1 MLELVQNIEFC
12 RNISFLNLSFNSFV
26 CSRTEDIVQSL
37 CNFIKINRKLQHLDI
52 SYCGLRKDEVFEI
65 VKACKKS
72 RSLLGTHGV
81 FEFDLIAIHL
91 SGNFITEETRQKI
104 REFMRPRK
112 RIKNL
117 YDQINNP
124 DEVNDN
130 PLFKIGN
137 IDLTAAITAKLKQYQ
152 EGDKDEED
160 IEALPKSFNNQSGP
174 KADPGETLIFSRI
187 LGHFEIPHSYKW

>member
-72 RSLLGTHGV
+72 RSLLGKYDV
-81 FEFDLIAIHL
+81 FLD
-91 SGNFITEETRQKI
+91 SSYSYT
-104 REFMRPRK
+104 
-112 RIKNL
+112 
-117 YDQINNP
+117 
-124 DEVNDN
+124 
-130 PLFKIGN
+130 
-137 IDLTAAITAKLKQYQ
+137 
-152 EGDKDEED
+152 
-160 IEALPKSFNNQSGP
+160 S
-174 KADPGETLIFSRI
+174 
-187 LGHFEIPHSYKW
+187 LGQLHHR